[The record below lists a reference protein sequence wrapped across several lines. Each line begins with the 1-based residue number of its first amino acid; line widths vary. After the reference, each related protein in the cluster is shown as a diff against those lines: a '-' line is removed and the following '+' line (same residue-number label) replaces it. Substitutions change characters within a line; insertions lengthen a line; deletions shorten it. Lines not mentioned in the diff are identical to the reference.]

1 MKASK
6 NSIYGLLAEFSTPEA
21 VTEAA
26 QRVNA
31 AGYTKTDAYTP
42 FPVHG
47 LAEAVGEP
55 RTRLPLIVLLG
66 GIFGGLGGFFMQYFA
81 SVIHYPMNIGGRPM
95 NSWPSFV
102 PITFECTILAAVF
115 SAVFG
120 MLALNKL
127 PMPYHPVFNVPE
139 FSRASQDKFFLI
151 IKANDP
157 KFNEDEVRRFL
168 ESCKA
173 EGVYKVDP

>member
-1 MKASK
+1 MKI
-6 NSIYGLLAEFSTPEA
+6 NHDRIYGLLAEFPTPEA
-21 VTEAA
+21 VRSAA
-26 QRVNA
+26 ERVHE

-66 GIFGGLGGFFMQYFA
+66 GLFGACGGFFMQYFA
-81 SVIHYPMNIGGRPM
+81 SVIHYPMNIGGRPL

-102 PITFECTILAAVF
+102 PITFECAILAAVF

-139 FSRASQDKFFLI
+139 FERASQDKFFLI

-157 KFNEDEVRRFL
+157 KFDEDEVRRFL
-168 ESCKA
+168 ESCEA
-173 EGVYKVDP
+173 EGVYTVDP